1 VKEVNRKILI
11 LSLACVT
18 FALLAPLVKAQG
30 PTSILTAWTDQPQ
43 YSPGQAG
50 TLYVTYNN
58 ARNDPV
64 EIRNITVV
72 FAGWWA
78 YTSSGWVGNLTYV
91 PTDTEKTIN
100 GHAVHT
106 FQVSFTVPS
115 DGRAV
120 TTVAEVTVNTNLASP
135 DYLVPGLDIVVSTTP
150 AYMTTII
157 NLFTVQVVLLIICTI
172 IIAAAI
178 FLSGRRPPATWK
190 TEEKLQ

>member
-1 VKEVNRKILI
+1 MNKKILT
-11 LSLACVT
+11 LGLACIA
-18 FALLAPLVKAQG
+18 FALFAPLAKAEG
-30 PTSILTAWTDQPQ
+30 PRSILTAWTDQPQ

-50 TLYVTYNN
+50 TLYITYNDN
-58 ARNDPV
+58 RNSPV
-64 EIRNITVV
+64 TIHNITIV
-72 FAGWWA
+72 FEGWWA

-91 PTDTEKTIN
+91 PADADKTITE
-100 GHAVHT
+100 HTAHT

-120 TTVAEVTVNTNLASP
+120 TTVAEVTVNTNQPSP
-135 DYLVPGLDIVVSTTP
+135 DYLVPGPTIVVATTP

-178 FLSGRRPPATWK
+178 FLSARRPPATWK
-190 TEEKLQ
+190 TEEKLE